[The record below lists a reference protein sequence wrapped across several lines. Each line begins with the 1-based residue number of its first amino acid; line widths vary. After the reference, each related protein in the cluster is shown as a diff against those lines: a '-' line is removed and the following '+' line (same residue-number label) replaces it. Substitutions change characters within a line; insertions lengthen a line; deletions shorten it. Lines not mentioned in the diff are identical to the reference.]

1 MERNVQATE
10 DFQEGIAS
18 FVERRAATFTGR

>member
-1 MERNVQATE
+1 VARLFGTE
-10 DFQEGIAS
+10 DAAEGLQS